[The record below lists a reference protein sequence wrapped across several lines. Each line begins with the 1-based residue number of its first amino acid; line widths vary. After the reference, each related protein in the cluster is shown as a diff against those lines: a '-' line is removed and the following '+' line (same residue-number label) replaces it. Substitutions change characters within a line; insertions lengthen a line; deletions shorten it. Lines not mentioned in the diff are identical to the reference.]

1 MPADPFGVRDMLQT
15 AGGAVA
21 YYRLD
26 RLAEQTGTDLSR
38 LPFSIVLVENVLRE
52 AGEGPTTADDV
63 RTMAAYDPSSPAE
76 VEIPFTPARV
86 LLQDF
91 TGVPAVVDLAAP
103 RCARPWPASAATPR
117 RSTPACPSTS

>member
-1 MPADPFGVRDMLQT
+1 MPADPFGVRDTLQT

-26 RLAEQTGTDLSR
+26 RLAEQTGTDLGR
-38 LPFSIVLVENVLRE
+38 LPFSIKVLLENVLRE
-52 AGEGPTTADDV
+52 AGEGPVTADDV
-63 RTMAAYDPSSPAE
+63 RTIAAYDPSAPAE

-91 TGVPAVVDLAAP
+91 TGVPAVVDLAAL
-103 RCARPWPASAATPR
+103 R
-117 RSTPACPSTS
+117 